1 RYFLKDP
8 DCNLIVQCQF
18 NDALFIENAE
28 TNSHS
33 YPEIL
38 STDPAEQTPYPIWD
52 TELAWDLDAEVL
64 DILRA
69 ERASLKIT
77 CFAVHQTTREERPL
91 GHIILDLAEA
101 SEPESSDEHWVAL
114 HSDDTAAA
122 GFRGLSPELKIAFA
136 IDDGI
141 AESAPTID
149 TLLTSIESVTATTPT
164 TDEHVEIVDR
174 EIEEEDLE
182 LTPRVK
188 NPILQDMYHDHHH
201 QRDQDIE
208 SHLNLDDGASH
219 EDQDSMVP
227 DQYYEHHRQSSL
239 DSRVPSMQSRIQSMS
254 IDIPVAVGET
264 LIPAEVVDQGFLQ
277 LGLGRDYFLFT
288 ITLQSVRNIDQLVD
302 RYAAQNGKNPMVV
315 SQQLYLYYTF
325 LGNHLATQHLVGHGS
340 SPIEETSLRLKS
352 SMESMYQHFRED
364 EQLVIHLCHK
374 DSLLGTVTIPLD
386 LILMHGTANLFHA
399 SLQFYPFD
407 PADGLY
413 SPESAPPEDSLIQVA
428 MHITRDLNT
437 LSVPSTPAVRRSS
450 QGANSTTGGR
460 RIPPPR
466 PAAIEVDAARKILSY
481 SSASS
486 RSPKRHDYKFSIE
499 LHSFKS
505 HIRHLNNVSLR
516 YNYRPF
522 GPKSTQPPIHV
533 KRGVEA
539 TLPEASRTFQLCQ
552 TPEALANQLQ
562 TPLVVEVW
570 VEHPDSRESVFYASG
585 QIPLS
590 DILKEPSS
598 PSAEGG
604 SLQVMESRFRVYS
617 KGESVPTGEIQ
628 SSCSLEDL
636 GEYVDS
642 QQSEIFSTTPVH
654 SMELESKG
662 FEQRYQQHRREQSQ
676 DQLQQQQMLLEEQL
690 RSPRAVTQ
698 FAEGYS
704 ERDREMSHSY
714 GGHHHAHH
722 QSNQSRQ
729 SHQSHHHHHHH
740 QRNSSRHLSGTS
752 PSSSSRVTS
761 TGAQRPPS
769 VRLSQVRHLSTAHQ
783 SSHSHSHHPYGKA
796 GSPSSKQ
803 QPQQQNQQQHQQ
815 QQQQQLSSSSL
826 SNAAAP
832 QVDYHQA
839 LKQQLA
845 KQIELNKQ
853 IELDL
858 LRRSPIS
865 NLPLTLHQT
874 LSSSSNSAVR
884 SAALG
889 DGMRSPGIDEMMS
902 ASVVVEDEQQSRA
915 IQKMKDLK
923 GLDYQVQKQLVALEF
938 RERKLQRAEEAL
950 QRQQAHFQKALER
963 QQAEGGNGN
972 SGSGGS
978 GGLQHHQ
985 QQQQQSQHQ
994 HPLGSGPQSSLPNAN
1009 DYFLLQDRFRALQR
1023 QNQLME
1029 AEFSQYRQEHPAHI
1043 NMTTINSLMATIQE
1057 LESANAK
1064 LQNDVMFAKNYKEHY
1079 KALWTHSLQE
1089 ISAIRQDLQMGMEI
1103 KMMQATNEADQ
1114 MRVLSSLGMHA
1125 HHSHHSH
1132 HNNLAREEVVAA
1144 AIPMSSGRHG
1154 GGKAMRHHNH
1164 HHRGDEVSLLR
1175 GVKTELEMLQQQ
1187 HKQQQ
1192 QQYQDDEE
1200 EDGDMS
1206 WEQDRRHLPHSRD
1219 GKDDDDS
1226 VVPSGGRGGLSGN
1239 GSGSSKGGA
1248 PSRQGSGHAEHD
1260 QRHHY
1265 QQQQQQQHPRH
1276 QSSKRGNR
1284 QYQYQYNQYSG
1295 DEMASSFQ
1303 SSILSSNDG
1312 KKGYGDHMD
1321 PEVLLEMMMA
1331 SSGGGSVKPSSRS
1344 MVGAAPSSIHTSS
1357 SKQRGAMRRPQLQTQ
1372 RSGHSFLEGD
1382 DDDDFDGRLE
1392 EEEEDEEEEDQEGED
1407 SFVAA
1412 VPASSRVAGGRRAVA
1427 GTGAAGSLSGR
1438 LHQQAQQQLQQSYLQ
1453 RYLATTAA
1461 QRAVGGG
1468 RRMATGK
1475 SEDEGGD
1482 LDEDE
1487 QDDTLVDLGLLRHSV
1502 PLMPTTSS

>member
-1 RYFLKDP
+1 MRRYFLKDP

-64 DILRA
+64 DILRV

-77 CFAVHQTTREERPL
+77 CFAVNQKTREERSL
-91 GHIILDLAEA
+91 GHIILDLAKA
-101 SEPESSDEHWVAL
+101 FEPDSAEEHWVAL
-114 HSDDTAAA
+114 HSDDATAA

-136 IDDGI
+136 IDDG
-141 AESAPTID
+141 AVESTPTID

-164 TDEHVEIVDR
+164 TDEHVDIADVEV
-174 EIEEEDLE
+174 EEEDLE
-182 LTPRVK
+182 LTPRIK
-188 NPILQDMYHDHHH
+188 NPVLQDMYHDQH
-201 QRDQDIE
+201 RDQDIE
-208 SHLNLDDGASH
+208 SHLNLDDHASH
-219 EDQDSMVP
+219 DDQDSMVP
-227 DQYYEHHRQSSL
+227 DQYYEQHRHSSL
-239 DSRVPSMQSRIQSMS
+239 DSRVPSMQSRVQSMS

-264 LIPAEVVDQGFLQ
+264 LIPADVVEQGFLQ

-288 ITLQSVRNIDQLVD
+288 ITLQSVRNLDQLVE
-302 RYAAQNGKNPMVV
+302 RYAIQSGKNPIAV

-325 LGNHLATQHLVGHGS
+325 LGNHLATQHLIDHAS

-374 DSLLGTVTIPLD
+374 DSLLGTVTIPLAV
-386 LILMHGTANLFHA
+386 ILLHGTANLFHA
-399 SLQFYPFD
+399 SPQFYPFD

-413 SPESAPPEDSLIQVA
+413 SSESAPPEDSLIQVA

-450 QGANSTTGGR
+450 QGANSTSGGR

-466 PAAIEVDAARKILSY
+466 PAAIEVDMARKIM
-481 SSASS
+481 SSSSTSS

-522 GPKSTQPPIHV
+522 GPKSTQPPINV

-539 TLPEASRTFQLCQ
+539 ALPEASRTFQLCQ

-570 VEHPDSRESVFYASG
+570 VEHPESRESVFYASG

-590 DILKEPSS
+590 DILKEPAAPS
-598 PSAEGG
+598 PEGG

-628 SSCSLEDL
+628 SSCSLEDQ

-654 SMELESKG
+654 SMELEAKS

-676 DQLQQQQMLLEEQL
+676 DQVQQQQMLLEEQL

-714 GGHHHAHH
+714 GSHHHHSHH
-722 QSNQSRQ
+722 HQ
-729 SHQSHHHHHHH
+729 SHQSHHK
-740 QRNSSRHLSGTS
+740 RNSSRHLSGAGGG
-752 PSSSSRVTS
+752 SSSRVTS

-796 GSPSSKQ
+796 ASPSSKQ
-803 QPQQQNQQQHQQ
+803 QHQHQQ
-815 QQQQQLSSSSL
+815 QHYQQQQQSSSSL
-826 SNAAAP
+826 SNAGMP

-845 KQIELNKQ
+845 KQIEINKQ

-865 NLPLTLHQT
+865 NLPHTLHQT
-874 LSSSSNSAVR
+874 LSSSS
-884 SAALG
+884 AAARPG
-889 DGMRSPGIDEMMS
+889 ASRDGMRSPGVDEMMT
-902 ASVVVEDEQQSRA
+902 AGAEEDEQQHPSRA

-963 QQAEGGNGN
+963 RQAEESSAKFSFLEN
-972 SGSGGS
+972 
-978 GGLQHHQ
+978 Q
-985 QQQQQSQHQ
+985 QQQQQQQ
-994 HPLGSGPQSSLPNAN
+994 QPHPLGSGPQSSSPNAN

-1023 QNQLME
+1023 QNQLIE

-1043 NMTTINSLMATIQE
+1043 NMTTINNLMATIQE

-1089 ISAIRQDLQMGMEI
+1089 IAAIRQDLQMGMEI

-1125 HHSHHSH
+1125 PQQQQHYHHHS
-1132 HNNLAREEVVAA
+1132 LAHDEVVAA
-1144 AIPMSSGRHG
+1144 AIPMMASGRG
-1154 GGKAMRHHNH
+1154 GMMRP
-1164 HHRGDEVSLLR
+1164 HRGGDEASLLR
-1175 GVKTELEMLQQQ
+1175 GVKSELEMLQQQ
-1187 HKQQQ
+1187 QKQM

-1200 EDGDMS
+1200 EDADMS
-1206 WEQDRRHLPHSRD
+1206 WEQDRRHLPPHSRD

-1226 VVPSGGRGGLSGN
+1226 VVPSGGRGGRGN
-1239 GSGSSKGGA
+1239 SGSPKGGNGA

-1260 QRHHY
+1260 QR
-1265 QQQQQQQHPRH
+1265 QH
-1276 QSSKRGNR
+1276 QSQRQSPKRGGGH
-1284 QYQYQYNQYSG
+1284 QYQYHYSG
-1295 DEMASSFQ
+1295 DEVASSFQ
-1303 SSILSSNDG
+1303 SSILSGSVGGG
-1312 KKGYGDHMD
+1312 KKGYGGGHLD
-1321 PEVLLEMMMA
+1321 PEVLMEMMMA
-1331 SSGGGSVKPSSRS
+1331 SSGDVGSAKASSRTPSSKH
-1344 MVGAAPSSIHTSS
+1344 HTRM
-1357 SKQRGAMRRPQLQTQ
+1357 QQQQQRPQLQTQ

-1382 DDDDFDGRLE
+1382 DEDDDFDGQLE
-1392 EEEEDEEEEDQEGED
+1392 DDEDDEDDDRQDDSEGHARFG
-1407 SFVAA
+1407 SA
-1412 VPASSRVAGGRRAVA
+1412 VPAAGRRPAAAAAGGAF
-1427 GTGAAGSLSGR
+1427 GGR
-1438 LHQQAQQQLQQSYLQ
+1438 LHQQQAQQQLQQSYLQ
-1453 RYLATTAA
+1453 RYLV
-1461 QRAVGGG
+1461 QRAAAANGGG
-1468 RRMATGK
+1468 RRMATGR
-1475 SEDEGGD
+1475 SEDEAGD

-1502 PLMPTTSS
+1502 PLMPNASS